1 MNSKNNNKT
10 RNDSPSTSSLPQSPY
25 NLRRNQLQRGA
36 VSKRS
41 NSAKSKK
48 DASIAIATV
57 STENLNASSTNSQ
70 IASDP
75 VELTSND
82 SQHLSANNNTNE
94 MERSEDEEKVKIN
107 QINNVNNLFHRK
119 YISLFPLD
127 YNASNQQFR
136 IDILIEVK
144 IDRINNASIFISLKI
159 YFTFSSSF
167 KLSKL

>member
-1 MNSKNNNKT
+1 MIIFILRSKDCPGDKKRHVNGLKRCENCEK
-10 RNDSPSTSSLPQSPY
+10 RPSSDG
-25 NLRRNQLQRGA
+25 RF
-36 VSKRS
+36 RS
-41 NSAKSKK
+41 
-48 DASIAIATV
+48 T
-57 STENLNASSTNSQ
+57 
-70 IASDP
+70 
-75 VELTSND
+75 
-82 SQHLSANNNTNE
+82 
-94 MERSEDEEKVKIN
+94 VKIN